1 MRNQITA
8 EVRKLLTTRS
18 VWGLLAGTMLV
29 SGLAAWAMTANLDVA
44 GSVGLS
50 GLPGFQEMMGL
61 VPAFVLVLSIRSY
74 TDEAR
79 HGSVVP
85 TLLSTP
91 VRLRVVGAKAVV
103 VGGAALVFAVAAAA
117 TVIAVASLV
126 LTIDGVAV
134 TAGPIDALMAL
145 LTKVAGVCLL
155 WSSIGLGVGMVVSH
169 QVAAIVGS
177 LVWLFAIE
185 NLLGALAPR
194 FARFLPGQA
203 GMSALGIVPGDTLE
217 PLAGAGLLAGW
228 AAVCL
233 VVGAGRFQRRDI
245 A

>member
-1 MRNQITA
+1 M
-8 EVRKLLTTRS
+8 
-18 VWGLLAGTMLV
+18 
-29 SGLAAWAMTANLDVA
+29 
-44 GSVGLS
+44 
-50 GLPGFQEMMGL
+50 
-61 VPAFVLVLSIRSY
+61 
-74 TDEAR
+74 
-79 HGSVVP
+79 
-85 TLLSTP
+85 
-91 VRLRVVGAKAVV
+91 

-134 TAGPIDALMAL
+134 TAGSIDALVAL
-145 LTKVAGVCLL
+145 LAKVAGVCLL
-155 WSSIGLGVGMVVSH
+155 WSTIGLGVGMVVSH

-217 PLAGAGLLAGW
+217 PLDGGAAGAPGRLGGGVPVWSAQGGGGGSS
-228 AAVCL
+228 ARYRVITGGTIGEAPVRAV
-233 VVGAGRFQRRDI
+233 AP
-245 A
+245 